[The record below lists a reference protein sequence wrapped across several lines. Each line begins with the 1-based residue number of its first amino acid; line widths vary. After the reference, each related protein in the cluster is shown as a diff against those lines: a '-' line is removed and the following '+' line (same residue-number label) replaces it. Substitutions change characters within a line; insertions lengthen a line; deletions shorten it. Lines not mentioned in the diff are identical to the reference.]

1 VARKRANY
9 ALDAK
14 KMGVGFIGACCDA
27 VATHIREM
35 ALALGKIQ
43 PDQRLW
49 KTGGERPM
57 SAVEYYSKS

>member
-1 VARKRANY
+1 
-9 ALDAK
+9 
-14 KMGVGFIGACCDA
+14 MGFGFIGACCDA